1 MKCKLPIQAK
11 LQVFLKSY
19 KIETSYQTLSRS
31 AELCPAIPELAS
43 KFKKSVTE
51 TPSQTLFGPGGHCP
65 APPDFVR
72 ILNLSPTASFLREPY
87 KYPSTSNSSS
97 LLAIAFSC

>member
-19 KIETSYQTLSRS
+19 KIETSY
-31 AELCPAIPELAS
+31 
-43 KFKKSVTE
+43 
-51 TPSQTLFGPGGHCP
+51 QTLFGPGGHCP